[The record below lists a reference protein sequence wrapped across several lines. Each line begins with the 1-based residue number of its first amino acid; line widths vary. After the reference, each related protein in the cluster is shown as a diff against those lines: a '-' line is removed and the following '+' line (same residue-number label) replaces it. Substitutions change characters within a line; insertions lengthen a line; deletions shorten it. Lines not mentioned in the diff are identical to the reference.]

1 LPYNSNN
8 KHNRN
13 RHGSRNISREACVP
27 LLPVSNNMIRSLVP
41 SDFDAIL
48 KVINDAAQAYKGIIP
63 DDRWKEPYMSAG
75 ELKEEI
81 EAGVRFFGWVG
92 GGHLLGVTGIQAL
105 KDTTLIRHAYVLPG
119 FQSKGIGKR
128 LLEYLV
134 GLAETPEILVG
145 TWADA
150 TWAIR
155 FYQKHGFGLVPSREK
170 DRLLRTYWNIPER
183 QIETSVVLRT
193 IPSFQ

>member
-1 LPYNSNN
+1 LPYSFSN
-8 KHNRN
+8 KHNR
-13 RHGSRNISREACVP
+13 RGSRNISREVCTP
-27 LLPVSNNMIRSLVP
+27 LLLISNKMIRSLVP

-48 KVINDAAQAYKGIIP
+48 KVMNDAAQAYKGVIP

-105 KDTTLIRHAYVLPG
+105 KDTTLIRHAYVPSG
-119 FQSKGIGKR
+119 CQGKGIGTR
-128 LLEYLV
+128 LLEHLL
-134 GLAETPEILVG
+134 GLAETPEVLVG

>member
-1 LPYNSNN
+1 MIHS
-8 KHNRN
+8 
-13 RHGSRNISREACVP
+13 
-27 LLPVSNNMIRSLVP
+27 LLS

-48 KVINDAAQAYKGIIP
+48 EVINDAAQAYQGVIP
-63 DDRWKEPYMSAG
+63 DDRWKKPYMSAE

-81 EAGVRFFGWVG
+81 EAGVRFFGWVE
-92 GGHLLGVTGIQAL
+92 GGHLLGVAGIQAL
-105 KDTTLIRHAYVLPG
+105 KDTTLIRHAYVLSRC
-119 FQSKGIGKR
+119 QRKGIGKS

-155 FYQKHGFGLVPSREK
+155 FYEKHGFKLVSSKEK

-183 QIETSVVLRT
+183 QIETSVVLKT
-193 IPSFQ
+193 ISSF